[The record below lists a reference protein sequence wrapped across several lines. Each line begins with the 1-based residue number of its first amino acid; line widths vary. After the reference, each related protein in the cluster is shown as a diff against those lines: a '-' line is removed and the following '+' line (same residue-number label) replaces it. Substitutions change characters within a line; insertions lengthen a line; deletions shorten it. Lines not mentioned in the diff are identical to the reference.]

1 MSTICVTDYFLF
13 VSSDEDSLPETCK
26 EKLGEIETPITVGI
40 KPKEA
45 PEIQT
50 EEENETTVEKIKEE
64 NQDKEEPR
72 FGSEKEKQCW
82 AMYRKM
88 ADKGLKVSYDT
99 ILRGMLT
106 PTEYRLRRKES
117 IVDREKDDVIT
128 LQ

>member
-1 MSTICVTDYFLF
+1 MSTDYLLP
-13 VSSDEDSLPETCK
+13 VSSDEDSETCK
-26 EKLGEIETPITVGI
+26 EKVGEIEAPITVGI

-45 PEIQT
+45 PAVQT
-50 EEENETTVEKIKEE
+50 DEKDKTTVEENE
-64 NQDKEEPR
+64 DKEEPK

-82 AMYRKM
+82 EMYRKM

-117 IVDREKDDVIT
+117 IVDGAKNTAIED
-128 LQ
+128 